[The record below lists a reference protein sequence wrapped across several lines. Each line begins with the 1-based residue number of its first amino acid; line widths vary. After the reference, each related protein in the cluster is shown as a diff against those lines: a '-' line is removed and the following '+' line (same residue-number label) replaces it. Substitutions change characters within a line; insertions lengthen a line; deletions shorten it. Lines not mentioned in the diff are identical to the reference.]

1 MGRKESYN
9 QGIAAGIKISEEFV
23 KNEKEAIEHLDC
35 IVSEITVG
43 HEEIKDAVNKL
54 ITDANDKNVANVFNI
69 IGSTSPNDLK
79 DYEKKMVLDIIATLI
94 TDDTN
99 AYQKEYY
106 NNLRHCVNIIGYNPN
121 SSYDFR
127 CIEEIETISSIK
139 MIAEVVRTYLF
150 LTNMSMDEVNMHEDD
165 LFSHFELK
173 SFDQIDAKIELLF
186 SLFGKEGLIERYG
199 HYESIVDEDIV
210 DEDDN
215 LTSDEDEEH
224 LNIEVADDYQETY
237 EYIFDQLVLMPG
249 KVDIKTKKW
258 IDNSFSN
265 ISESTAVAVY
275 HFPKDEVLF
284 TLCGLYR
291 NNSSTD
297 YSYILYDE
305 FDDINSFYKKAVSDK
320 YYDTYTIMD
329 NSEEPLSLCV
339 ERNEAKVLQE
349 MLVKLKDMPKPSD
362 DKIVSYRSKEHENYF
377 DYILLMVEFLKIG
390 NLEPFFVMR
399 LFSDII
405 DYEDVDQDVFEEMA
419 KIVLEESRAMTKEQ
433 FIERARY
440 LIYNEKLASR
450 YNNTLLF
457 INDLVVLLQYA
468 TGKVSQYN
476 GLYSDILRQIY
487 EISFDE
493 DDSTKY
499 DDFIRICEMPYKFIN
514 YLADMDELRKCYNNI
529 DNYADINHIAFVD
542 ATKAF
547 WVGVMKILDQDYGI
561 FTSKDKRMG
570 LLRSLFNKRW
580 NVEKSSYL
588 RLLGRINNIKDD
600 KIRNL
605 CYKRIDSIIT
615 YPDEEMNEHFCE
627 LINEYKNTNL
637 GPEEIIKKYKESDD

>member
-99 AYQKEYY
+99 VYQKEYY
-106 NNLRHCVNIIGYNPN
+106 NNLRHFVNIIGYNPN

-150 LTNMSMDEVNMHEDD
+150 LANMSMDEVNMHEDD

-215 LTSDEDEEH
+215 LTSDEDEEQ
-224 LNIEVADDYQETY
+224 LRVEVANNYEETFD
-237 EYIFDQLVLMPG
+237 YIFDQLVLMSG
-249 KVDIKTKKW
+249 KVDVKTKKW
-258 IDNSFSN
+258 LDNSLTN

-275 HFPKDEVLF
+275 HFPKEEVLF
-284 TLCGLYR
+284 TLCGLHCRKGPVEYV
-291 NNSSTD
+291 NIPYND
-297 YSYILYDE
+297 YDE
-305 FDDINSFYKKAVSDK
+305 INSFFKKAVSDK
-320 YYDTYTIMD
+320 YYDTYTIVS
-329 NSEEPLSLCV
+329 NSQEPLKLCV
-339 ERNEAKVLQE
+339 EKNEARILQE

-362 DKIVSYRSKEHENYF
+362 DKIVSYRSKEHENFF
-377 DYILLMVEFLKIG
+377 DYILLMAEFLKLG

-405 DYEDVDQDVFEEMA
+405 DYEDVDQEVFEKLVE
-419 KIVLEESRAMTKEQ
+419 IVMEDNGVLTKEQ
-433 FIERARY
+433 FIARARY
-440 LIYNEKLASR
+440 LIYKENLASR
-450 YNNTLLF
+450 FNNTLLF

-476 GLYSDILRQIY
+476 GLYSDILKQIY
-487 EISFDE
+487 EISFNI
-493 DDSTKY
+493 DDSSDY
-499 DDFIRICEMPYKFIN
+499 ENFLRVCEMPYKCF
-514 YLADMDELRKCYNNI
+514 YQLPEMDELRSCYNNI
-529 DNYADINHIAFVD
+529 NNYEDLNSRMFMES
-542 ATKAF
+542 TKAF
-547 WVGVMKILDQDYGI
+547 WYRVKKMLDDDWGI
-561 FTSKDKRMG
+561 FTSKDKRKE
-570 LLRSLFNKRW
+570 LREGFIDRMIDLEAK
-580 NVEKSSYL
+580 SYL
-588 RLLGRINNIKDD
+588 RLVGRINNIND
-600 KIRNL
+600 KTLREVCNNKIKSIVN
-605 CYKRIDSIIT
+605 YPHDSAVEFMTNTVNAGID
-615 YPDEEMNEHFCE
+615 
-627 LINEYKNTNL
+627 TNL
-637 GPEEIIKKYKESDD
+637 GPEELVEAYNS